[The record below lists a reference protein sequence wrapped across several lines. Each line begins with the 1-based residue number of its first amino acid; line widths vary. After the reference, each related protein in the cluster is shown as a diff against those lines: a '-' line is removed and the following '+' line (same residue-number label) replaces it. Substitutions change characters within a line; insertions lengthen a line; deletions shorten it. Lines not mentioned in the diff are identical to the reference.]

1 VPSIHNIE
9 VMDMNRILAALVMLV
24 GSIGCIND
32 ITCIPKN

>member
-1 VPSIHNIE
+1 MPYPCDRNSLCVDVPKPE
-9 VMDMNRILAALVMLV
+9 LLV